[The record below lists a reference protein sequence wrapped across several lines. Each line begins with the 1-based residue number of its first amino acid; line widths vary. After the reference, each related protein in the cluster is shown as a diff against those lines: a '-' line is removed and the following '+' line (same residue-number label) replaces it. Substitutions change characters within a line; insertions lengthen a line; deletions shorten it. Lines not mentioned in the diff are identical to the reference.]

1 MSFRGV
7 NTLACL
13 VLHLGFKPWYNTYT
27 YNTMSGWM
35 SFWGGLA
42 WIWYLGCCNIVCV
55 GDMQGFIPSGF
66 HHVSPFAFSHGS
78 GVSGTS
84 TTCWSSISAHFQLK
98 PWTPSDCNPFPCGMR
113 RELTASLK
121 QLKMQRLWSGSRNST
136 RCADPTELETT
147 NLRVLAKPTGWW
159 SCWRNT
165 TWMASSNGKFRIYHG
180 FTTSDC
186 KIKDIGHW
194 RWPAGNS
201 WWSGKFPRGSV
212 PLVPCTICTQSAS
225 PSQELCSVV
234 SIHLKCAGCI
244 WLLQIHSL
252 NLASLSVRSSLGR
265 LAAATV
271 AWGFFEARKT
281 NSQIRCEIRPW
292 ATKLLRHL
300 EAVHDIRTYFI
311 SHEFL

>member
-147 NLRVLAKPTGWW
+147 NLRVLAKLTGWW

-201 WWSGKFPRGSV
+201 WWSGKFSKRFCPLGPLHDLHAICQSISRIVFGSV
-212 PLVPCTICTQSAS
+212 YPFEMCWLHLVA
-225 PSQELCSVV
+225 
-234 SIHLKCAGCI
+234 
-244 WLLQIHSL
+244 
-252 NLASLSVRSSLGR
+252 
-265 LAAATV
+265 
-271 AWGFFEARKT
+271 T
-281 NSQIRCEIRPW
+281 NSFPEFGQFVGPLEPW
-292 ATKLLRHL
+292 ETRSRHGCLRLLWGL
-300 EAVHDIRTYFI
+300 K
-311 SHEFL
+311 